1 MNVHF
6 WPYGLLNR
14 HEEGDTCTTPSV
26 GGTSGSQ
33 VIARQNESR
42 QINTSYNLQRYLVVY
57 HRISQLPLVLSYHTP
72 LPLFNTM
79 PIRANKNT
87 EKSLYNWR
95 YYTQPFHGGQNVCRT
110 QVVLTTSF

>member
-1 MNVHF
+1 MNVHV

-14 HEEGDTCTTPSV
+14 HEDGDTCTTPSV
-26 GGTSGSQ
+26 GGMSGSQ
-33 VIARQNESR
+33 LIARQNESR

-57 HRISQLPLVLSYHTP
+57 HRISHLPLVFSYHTP
-72 LPLFNTM
+72 LSLFNTM

-95 YYTQPFHGGQNVCRT
+95 YYTQPFRGGQNVCRT